1 MADNEQILA
10 ITIDRSKC
18 CGYTLCASEGVEV
31 YSIDDEGY
39 AVAPASVPAELED
52 QARRGAAA
60 CPESAII
67 LSRQDATGE
76 DTDGALSG
84 GRAELSG

>member
-1 MADNEQILA
+1 MADNEQTLT
-10 ITIDRSKC
+10 ITVDRSKC
-18 CGYTLCASEGVEV
+18 CGYTLCAAEGADV

-60 CPESAII
+60 CPDSAII
-67 LSRQDATGE
+67 LSRKNASGE
-76 DTDGALSG
+76 DTDGA
-84 GRAELSG
+84 

>member
-1 MADNEQILA
+1 MADNEQTLTIS
-10 ITIDRSKC
+10 IDRSKC
-18 CGYTLCASEGVEV
+18 CGYTLCATEGVDV

-67 LSRQDATGE
+67 LGRRDATGE
-76 DTDGALSG
+76 ATDGV
-84 GRAELSG
+84 

>member
-1 MADNEQILA
+1 MADNEQILT
-10 ITIDRSKC
+10 ITVDRSKC
-18 CGYTLCASEGVEV
+18 CGYTLCAAEAADV

-60 CPESAII
+60 CPDSAII
-67 LSRQDATGE
+67 LRRKNATGE
-76 DTDGALSG
+76 GTDGA
-84 GRAELSG
+84 